1 MQCSR
6 CIVFKI
12 LLLCLDLCL
21 TIISLASPIYPHCL
35 PTETLCTELFV
46 ADRQLSL
53 SEGVYPNKRRGLNI
67 KYKCQTP
74 IIQNQ
79 NKIVTHESPPLSV
92 CFASDPKGI
101 RWDNIVI
108 GRGFMFWNQN
118 WADRVK
124 FSFGDIWIES
134 IDPIWV
140 SQGSKKITQL
150 DVGSW

>member
-53 SEGVYPNKRRGLNI
+53 SEGVYLNKRRGLNI
-67 KYKCQTP
+67 KYKCQKMLNSHNLKSSHMNLRRSVFALLLIQRGGGG
-74 IIQNQ
+74 II
-79 NKIVTHESPPLSV
+79 LS
-92 CFASDPKGI
+92 
-101 RWDNIVI
+101 
-108 GRGFMFWNQN
+108 
-118 WADRVK
+118 
-124 FSFGDIWIES
+124 
-134 IDPIWV
+134 
-140 SQGSKKITQL
+140 
-150 DVGSW
+150 